1 MLHVKSRFGTGAI
14 VAAASAAVTLAAAGV
29 AMANTSGPTITTAT
43 TIRLVAHGGD
53 SGIEHFQF
61 MTTSTTTNMVTVI
74 VHGVFTAGGID
85 MATSPTTD
93 TIQFPNGTIMLK
105 HSPGTGTTSLNPRTC
120 LFTANLDGTQTLL
133 GGTGKYAGISGHQTA
148 ELHILAIT
156 ARSHGKCT
164 QSVPP
169 VSFEELVSASGPV
182 NL

>member
-1 MLHVKSRFGTGAI
+1 MRRTHIRMLRAAGSALAAGAIALSGI
-14 VAAASAAVTLAAAGV
+14 VAATAAPRAAG
-29 AMANTSGPTITTAT
+29 AA
-43 TIRLVAHGGD
+43 D

-61 MTTSTTTNMVTVI
+61 MTTSTTTNRVTVI
-74 VHGVFTAGGID
+74 AHGVFTAGGID

-120 LFTANLDGTQTLL
+120 LFTADLDGTQTLL
-133 GGTGKYAGISGHQTA
+133 GGTGKYAGITGSQTA
-148 ELHILAIT
+148 EVHILAIT
-156 ARSHGKCT
+156 ARSNGQCT

-169 VSFEELVSASGPV
+169 VSFEQLVTASGPV